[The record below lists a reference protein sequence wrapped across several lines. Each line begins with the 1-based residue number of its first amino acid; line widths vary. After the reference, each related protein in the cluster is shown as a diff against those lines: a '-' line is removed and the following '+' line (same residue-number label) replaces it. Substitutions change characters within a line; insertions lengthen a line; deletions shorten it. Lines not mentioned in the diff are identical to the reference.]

1 MADRLNIS
9 ELDFDLI
16 KQNLKDFLRNQ
27 TEFQDYDFAGSGLNV
42 LLDVLAYNTHYNAYY
57 LNMVA
62 NESFMDSAALRNS
75 VASHAKRIGYVTRSA
90 RAPRAIVNITVSTQ
104 TTTAGSLTIPRGYI
118 FFSSQID
125 GITYKFVTLD
135 SYTVAKTGTD
145 FLFTNIP
152 IYQGS
157 LLSYSFNNSYSSNPK
172 QLFTIPSTD
181 IDTSSLV
188 VNVRQSSGNTTS
200 VVYEMS
206 EDVLNIQSD
215 SEVYFL
221 QEGKDG
227 RYDIYFGD
235 NTIGKKI
242 PDGGIVTVEYLITQG
257 EAANKANSF
266 IGTAS
271 ISGYTSIN
279 INEISSASGGSAR
292 ETVDEI
298 KFAAPLSLLSQNRAV
313 TKNDYIRLIQQK
325 YPQFEAVNVWGGE
338 ENNPPIYGKVFISAK
353 PKLGFE
359 VTQTEKEYVKE
370 TILKPMSMLTVT
382 PEIVD
387 IDYNYLKI
395 TSSVYYNKTKYNGS
409 QSQLEDGV
417 RTTIQNYTSTNLNQF
432 NTYLNFSGLETS
444 IDSYNR
450 SIVSNQAELFVA
462 KKFRPDLI
470 NSDNYVLDF
479 GFELTKGTT
488 NDNFYSSPDFTLV
501 DETGVSRQC
510 FFEEVPSSF
519 TGLESISVT
528 NPGLNYTTT
537 PTIEIVGDGTGAT
550 ARAVIV
556 NGKIKEFVVITPGIG
571 YTTAAVRIVGGGGT
585 LGEGTAI
592 LQGRYGQIRIA
603 YFKLDEISSQNT
615 KVIINKSKNDG
626 VTGTIDYLLGK
637 IYINNFNPTAVNN
650 AFGDIMVHMIPK
662 NYVIQSKL
670 NKMLVLDDQD
680 PTSIVVKMVAI

>member
-16 KQNLKDFLRNQ
+16 KQNLKEFLRTQN
-27 TEFQDYDFAGSGLNV
+27 EFLDYDFAGSGLNV

-75 VASHAKRIGYVTRSA
+75 VASHAKRIGYVTRST
-90 RAPRAIVNITVSTQ
+90 RAPRAIVNITIPTGNS
-104 TTTAGSLTIPRGYI
+104 TAGSLTIPRGYI

-125 GITYKFVTLD
+125 GVTYKFVTLD
-135 SYTVAKTGTD
+135 SYTVAKIGTN
-145 FLFTNIP
+145 FVFTNIP

-157 LLSYSFNNSYSSNPK
+157 LLSYSFVNSYSSNPK

-227 RYDIYFGD
+227 RYDLYFGD

-242 PDGGIVTVEYLITQG
+242 PDGGIVTAEYLITQG
-257 EAANKANSF
+257 EVANKANSF

-338 ENNPPIYGKVFISAK
+338 ENDPPIYGKVFISAK

-370 TILKPMSMLTVT
+370 TILKPISILTVT

-417 RTTIQNYTSTNLNQF
+417 RTTIQDYTSTNLNQF

-519 TGLESISVT
+519 TGLESINVT

-550 ARAVIV
+550 ARVVIV

-592 LQGRYGQIRIA
+592 LQGRYGQIRIS

-650 AFGDIMVHMIPK
+650 AFGDIMVHMIPR
-662 NYVIQSKL
+662 NYIIQSKL
-670 NKMLVLDDQD
+670 NKMLVLDEQD
-680 PTSIVVKMVAI
+680 PTSIIVKMVAI

>member
-16 KQNLKDFLRNQ
+16 KQNLKEFLRTQN
-27 TEFQDYDFAGSGLNV
+27 EFLDYDFAGSGLNV

-75 VASHAKRIGYVTRSA
+75 VASHAKRIGYITRSA
-90 RAPRAIVNITVSTQ
+90 RAPRAIVNITVPTGNS
-104 TTTAGSLTIPRGYI
+104 TAGSLTIPRGYI

-125 GITYKFVTLD
+125 GVTYKFVTLD
-135 SYTVAKTGTD
+135 SYTVAKTGTN
-145 FLFTNIP
+145 FVFTNIP

-157 LLSYSFNNSYSSNPK
+157 LLSYSFVNSYSSNPK

-242 PDGGIVTVEYLITQG
+242 PDGGIVTAEYLITQG

-271 ISGYTSIN
+271 ISGYSSIN
-279 INEISSASGGSAR
+279 IDEVTSASGGSAR

-338 ENNPPIYGKVFISAK
+338 ENNPPIYGKVFVSAK

-450 SIVSNQAELFVA
+450 AIVSNQADLFVA

-501 DETGVSRQC
+501 DEMGVSRQC

-537 PTIEIVGDGTGAT
+537 PSIEIVGDGTGAT
-550 ARAVIV
+550 ARVVIV

-603 YFKLDEISSQNT
+603 YYKLDEISSQNT
-615 KVIINKSKNDG
+615 KVVINKSKNDG

-650 AFGDIMVHMIPK
+650 AFGNIMVHMRPK

>member
-16 KQNLKDFLRNQ
+16 KQNLKEFLRTQ
-27 TEFQDYDFAGSGLNV
+27 DEFRDYDFAGSGLNV

-90 RAPRAIVNITVSTQ
+90 RAPRAIVNITVPTGNS
-104 TTTAGSLTIPRGYI
+104 TAGSLTIPRGYI

-125 GITYKFVTLD
+125 GVTYKFVTLD
-135 SYTVAKTGTD
+135 SYTVAKTGTN
-145 FLFTNIP
+145 FVFTNIP

-157 LLSYSFNNSYSSNPK
+157 LLSYSFVNSYSSNPK

-242 PDGGIVTVEYLITQG
+242 PDGGIVTAEYLITQG

-271 ISGYTSIN
+271 ISGYSSIN
-279 INEISSASGGSAR
+279 IDEVTSASGGSAR

-338 ENNPPIYGKVFISAK
+338 ENNPPIYGKVFVSAK

-450 SIVSNQAELFVA
+450 AIVSNQADLFVA

-501 DETGVSRQC
+501 DEMGVSRQC

-537 PTIEIVGDGTGAT
+537 PSIEIVGDGTGAT
-550 ARAVIV
+550 ARVVIV

-603 YFKLDEISSQNT
+603 YYKLDEISSQNT
-615 KVIINKSKNDG
+615 KVVINKSKNDG

-650 AFGDIMVHMIPK
+650 AFGNIMVHMRPK